1 MPAHHW
7 HVLRDVTQRVPGV
20 RYQLRALLY
29 RLARAAGRQAGERG
43 HVVLFTQSAPGQNK
57 VFAGAWAS
65 ATGGQAL
72 LDPPDGPGL
81 ARAIAVAH
89 GGGVEVDPTFDISE
103 MPGFAA
109 LRLPCAAQGTLFV
122 AELSL
127 RTDAKPRP
135 RPMA

>member
-1 MPAHHW
+1 MADPASTAVDQHA
-7 HVLRDVTQRVPGV
+7 LPG
-20 RYQLRALLY
+20 R
-29 RLARAAGRQAGERG
+29 
-43 HVVLFTQSAPGQNK
+43 K
-57 VFAGAWAS
+57 
-65 ATGGQAL
+65 ATMIEQAL
-72 LDPPDGPGL
+72 PCGHH
-81 ARAIAVAH
+81 RERRS